1 MQTIDGAAGVVSP
14 LVSGVRGAEHNQG
27 GDVRPAEIEQ
37 PLAGQA
43 AEPIRAPRHSIPPPP
58 AAPAQATSSRSAVG
72 VSVTLP
78 AELVRRETELALK
91 RAAQRIA
98 TGRRLDV
105 PLDEAEFVDRS
116 VCREL
121 GDGSVAVTVEV

>member
-1 MQTIDGAAGVVSP
+1 MRPTESD
-14 LVSGVRGAEHNQG
+14 QG
-27 GDVRPAEIEQ
+27 M
-37 PLAGQA
+37 AGQA
-43 AEPIRAPRHSIPPPP
+43 PESIRAPRHSVPPPP
-58 AAPAQATSSRSAVG
+58 VAPAQASSSRSAVG

-78 AELVRRETELALK
+78 AKLVRRETELALK